1 MKKLA
6 IVILIGILLTGCGTG
21 VNNES
26 NGSNENTNGSG
37 MVSGEG
43 SSSIVE
49 KNPLHYEY
57 IVKNETEEV
66 VKLEFTS
73 SQRFDY
79 SVRTKD
85 GKEIFLFSSIAA
97 FLQALGEEELKQG
110 EELVY
115 EIDLTDLNL
124 EKGEYILSVWMTPK
138 DGEKYKVSKD
148 IVIK

>member
-26 NGSNENTNGSG
+26 NGSNGNTNGSG

-49 KNPLHYEY
+49 KNSFQYEY

-97 FLQALGEEELKQG
+97 FLQALGEEELKPG
-110 EELVY
+110 EELIY

-124 EKGEYILSVWMTPK
+124 DKGEYILSVWMTPK
-138 DGEKYKVSKD
+138 DGETYKVSKD
-148 IVIK
+148 VVIK